1 MDEPERFLPPGRK
14 PGSRR
19 HEHSVNSIG
28 PSVLKAQIQLLSRR
42 RVLFRRGVPEL

>member
-1 MDEPERFLPPGRK
+1 MDEPVRFLPQGRE

-19 HEHSVNSIG
+19 HGHPVNCIG
-28 PSVLKAQIQLLSRR
+28 PSVLKAQIELLLRR